1 MTPVGKKSKDKN
13 TLGGRKFAMRRL
25 GDDGRAEAEIIGL
38 GAAPVG
44 DGNDRHLL
52 VDIVKDGQLVF
63 PGTLE
68 DARTRH
74 RESLAELPLA
84 ALRISR
90 GDPAIET
97 IILDGAGVQTTNP
110 YQAAPRPANL

>member
-1 MTPVGKKSKDKN
+1 
-13 TLGGRKFAMRRL
+13 MRRL
-25 GDDGRAEAEIIGL
+25 SESGRAEAEIIGL

-74 RESLAELPLA
+74 RESLAEL
-84 ALRISR
+84 RRHSGKI
-90 GDPAIET
+90 PAQNSEFSGIGEVENN
-97 IILDGAGVQTTNP
+97 D
-110 YQAAPRPANL
+110 